1 MNWKRNS
8 ILLLAASLL
17 IMSAPV
23 FATTMLK
30 MDLEDLT
37 ARAGTIFRGTVIDVN
52 QGTIQAGGGELP
64 AVTYRVRVDELY
76 KGAATETKGD
86 KSIMVIRMVGSLVH
100 SKTNADGRLKFDA
113 FGQVPRLNPGADYLL
128 FTTQESSIGLSVTV
142 GLGQG
147 AFRVLPVDGIDGQ
160 YQAVN
165 EFNNAG
171 LGLDSAGPVE
181 LDKLS
186 ARINALLGR

>member
-17 IMSAPV
+17 ILSAPV
-23 FATTMLK
+23 CATTMLK

-37 ARAGTIFRGTVIDVN
+37 TRAGTIFRGTVIDVT
-52 QGTIQAGGGELP
+52 QDTIQAGGGELP

-100 SKTNADGRLKFDA
+100 SKTNADGKLKFDA

>member
-17 IMSAPV
+17 ILSAPV
-23 FATTMLK
+23 CATTMLK

-37 ARAGTIFRGTVIDVN
+37 TRAGTIFRGTVIDVN

-86 KSIMVIRMVGSLVH
+86 MSIMVIRMLGSLVH
-100 SKTNADGRLKFDA
+100 SKTNADGKLKFDA

-147 AFRVLPVDGIDGQ
+147 AFRVLPVDGVDGQ

-186 ARINALLGR
+186 ARINTLLGR